1 VYLGSHGVGLL
12 TWGVGWCEVW
22 HGHLFLMPVWCG
34 VGRAVLWVLVR
45 PSSRAYTTARRCA
58 VSMADHRPSWLDVG
72 TRIEVQWDIVTDED
86 EQSFVECVCPSLT
99 SPNRSVVDATWT
111 AHDTHLAPLSP
122 RPIEV
127 SSMALPV
134 SITSLAQ
141 AAALRSSRCSIPSSW
156 SSLATASLIH
166 AVASAAASPPRI

>member
-99 SPNRSVVDATWT
+99 SPNRIVVDALGQHTTRTWPLS
-111 AHDTHLAPLSP
+111 HLAQSKCRRWPFQCRLRLWHKPQPCVLPAAQYHPRGPLWP
-122 RPIEV
+122 
-127 SSMALPV
+127 
-134 SITSLAQ
+134 Q
-141 AAALRSSRCSIPSSW
+141 
-156 SSLATASLIH
+156 H
-166 AVASAAASPPRI
+166 H